1 VQDDIAIWYRGAN
14 YQLGRGRH
22 GYAIWPVTGQP
33 EYPLEQWPETPQGW
47 AAAWSRF
54 NAIEHPAAIVH
65 LSEPAV
71 PEASP
76 GSSVGAA
83 GLLAAGVVCGIV
95 GLFPAYLAGASL
107 AKVCKWLNEAGSRPR
122 TWKEDK
128 PVTWSPSSLDKVLR
142 NQSLIGRRCDEDG
155 RVFMKHDP
163 ILDLETWN
171 RLQAEMDRRASRTG
185 VASAATALL
194 TGVAVCGHCGSPMYR
209 VSSSARRKDGS
220 RNTNVYYRCHGT
232 SRDRSECRNMVPL
245 AELDAWVNGQMAVSA
260 GHVTETTVTPGSGHA
275 DAIAQ
280 VDADIAAL
288 DSDDP
293 DWLGKVQAFRAER
306 ARLKALPSEPARV
319 TEEVAPYTVGEL
331 WGLLDPAQRRAYL
344 LSAGVQVRAVRGDYR
359 LDGDPARLARGW
371 SATAPVNREMVW
383 QKLHEMADH
392 QAAARW
398 PDDEL
403 GTEGEPR

>member
-1 VQDDIAIWYRGAN
+1 MSCTQFSPRAILRT
-14 YQLGRGRH
+14 QS
-22 GYAIWPVTGQP
+22 T
-33 EYPLEQWPETPQGW
+33 
-47 AAAWSRF
+47 S
-54 NAIEHPAAIVH
+54 
-65 LSEPAV
+65 
-71 PEASP
+71 
-76 GSSVGAA
+76 A
-83 GLLAAGVVCGIV
+83 GLVTL
-95 GLFPAYLAGASL
+95 
-107 AKVCKWLNEAGSRPR
+107 
-122 TWKEDK
+122 ED
-128 PVTWSPSSLDKVLR
+128 LIEE
-142 NQSLIGRRCDEDG
+142 LIGEIVDEFDHEEPS
-155 RVFMKHDP
+155 V
-163 ILDLETWN
+163 E
-171 RLQAEMDRRASRTG
+171 RLA
-185 VASAATALL
+185 
-194 TGVAVCGHCGSPMYR
+194 
-209 VSSSARRKDGS
+209 DGS
-220 RNTNVYYRCHGT
+220 V
-232 SRDRSECRNMVPL
+232 E
-245 AELDAWVNGQMAVSA
+245 VNGQMAVSA

-288 DSDDP
+288 DPDDP